1 MSWVQL
7 ILIFFIA
14 LLVIKPNEI
23 FLIAK
28 QVKKIKL
35 YLDNLK
41 PLIIKNNCLTENQS
55 DIEKLNFY
63 LQKIIVLEG
72 SYDGDYN
79 LITIK
84 EKYHK
89 LIESTI
95 NDNKYQ

>member
-1 MSWVQL
+1 MSWTQL
-7 ILIFFIA
+7 ILTFLITI
-14 LLVIKPNEI
+14 LVIKPNEI

-35 YLDNLK
+35 YLYNLK
-41 PLIIKNNCLTENQS
+41 SFIMKNNCLIKNKS
-55 DIEKLNFY
+55 DTKKINFY
-63 LQKIIVLEG
+63 LQKIIALEG
-72 SYDGDYN
+72 EYEGNYD

-95 NDNKYQ
+95 NDNKY